1 MFGTK
6 IRSWME
12 AHIVR
17 PRKKQHRGNKDGT
30 KKRYE
35 NGNADICK
43 EITNEYKSSELP
55 CLPETSTKK
64 CPKESTKVYMN
75 IITNL

>member
-17 PRKKQHRGNKDGT
+17 PRKKQHRKDAT
-30 KKRYE
+30 SKKRAE
-35 NGNADICK
+35 NGNGKDVP
-43 EITNEYKSSELP
+43 EISPVALVETRISGISTFSST
-55 CLPETSTKK
+55 ETS
-64 CPKESTKVYMN
+64 EVSTF
-75 IITNL
+75 